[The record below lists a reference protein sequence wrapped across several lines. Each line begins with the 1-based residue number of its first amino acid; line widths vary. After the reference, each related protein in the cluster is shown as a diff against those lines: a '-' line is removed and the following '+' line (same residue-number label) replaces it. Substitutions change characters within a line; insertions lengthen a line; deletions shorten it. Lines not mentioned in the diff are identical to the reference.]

1 MTKNGSG
8 TGEPLMASRKGKPK
22 PKGGDVFLSPDERKD
37 TEAIAITSASYA
49 AYRVIATTEANP
61 DTPDLLSMI
70 RRLNTRSAAVIGGDM
85 AEAEAMLMS
94 QATALQ
100 SLFARLVERAV
111 MQEHMPNLE
120 GFMRMALRAQSQCRA
135 TLETLATIKNPR
147 SRIRRLFTRSRRTLR
162 QDTSK
167 LTTAA
172 LPLRKREKSKPSKHN
187 FWKIIMANGWTPE
200 RRARQAVLIKQWRP
214 WEKSTGPKSE
224 EGKQRSAMRGYK
236 GGVRAWLRE
245 TAKELRKY
253 AEGLKRVG

>member
-8 TGEPLMASRKGKPK
+8 TGEPLVASRKGKPK
-22 PKGGDVFLSPDERKD
+22 PKDADVFLSPDERKD

-49 AYRVIATTEANP
+49 AYRVIATTEANR

-120 GFMRMALRAQSQCRA
+120 SFMRMALRAQSQCRA
-135 TLETLATIKNPR
+135 TLETLATIKNP
-147 SRIRRLFTRSRRTLR
+147 
-162 QDTSK
+162 
-167 LTTAA
+167 
-172 LPLRKREKSKPSKHN
+172 P
-187 FWKIIMANGWTPE
+187 IIY
-200 RRARQAVLIKQWRP
+200 ARQANVT
-214 WEKSTGPKSE
+214 TGPQQVNNGIAAPSQA
-224 EGKQRSAMRGYK
+224 GKIENEQTQLLEDNHGEWMDTRATCSASSTDQTMAAVGKINRAEDRG
-236 GGVRAWLRE
+236 R
-245 TAKELRKY
+245 
-253 AEGLKRVG
+253 